1 MGEKEVKEAPPQ
13 WDGVD
18 RREGRERRT
27 GLDRRAGAVEQ
38 FQILRHWDYLSER
51 AREEIARVLTSFISR
66 PLPRDLLWAMLSQE
80 TKKEIEEITPAGHRT
95 QGGTE

>member
-1 MGEKEVKEAPPQ
+1 MAEKELKEAPRT
-13 WDGVD
+13 WDGMD
-18 RREGRERRT
+18 RRTGEERRS

-38 FQILRHWDYLSER
+38 FQILRHWDFLSER

-80 TKKEIEEITPAGHRT
+80 TKNEIEEITPAGGRT
-95 QGGTE
+95 GD

>member
-1 MGEKEVKEAPPQ
+1 MAKNDEKRPPDE
-13 WDGVD
+13 WD
-18 RREGRERRT
+18 GRERRQGIERRS

-38 FQILRHWDYLSER
+38 FQILRHWDFLSER

-80 TKKEIEEITPAGHRT
+80 TKQEIEEIAPAGRRA
-95 QGGTE
+95 GD